1 MIYGKIWCV
10 VKPTVGIPLFL
21 GAVAVSSFAVHYML
35 WPRSRRHRSNK
46 HGTAAHRPETQVSGP
61 CAGHSPVHPSFA
73 QPLNAAGQPPPP
85 ITRPRRRNEP

>member
-35 WPRSRRHRSNK
+35 LTHPTWLPAYYNGK
-46 HGTAAHRPETQVSGP
+46 AATTAAVQGP
-61 CAGHSPVHPSFA
+61 ATLA
-73 QPLNAAGQPPPP
+73 TAPPGEVVASVTPAP
-85 ITRPRRRNEP
+85 KQ

>member
-35 WPRSRRHRSNK
+35 LTHTTWLPAYYNGKAAKVASVEAPST
-46 HGTAAHRPETQVSGP
+46 TAAAPPTALV
-61 CAGHSPVHPSFA
+61 
-73 QPLNAAGQPPPP
+73 AAATAAPKQ
-85 ITRPRRRNEP
+85 